1 MKKKIFIGLILLSI
15 CFVLGGSYI
24 TATIEAAIDKLENII
39 TLHQVE
45 IFRKN
50 LLSQIKLVQSDLLLK
65 DSPHSRG
72 VEMLVEHVE
81 KMDDSVKICFECHHE
96 PDVEEQLEG
105 LQLRIGAYEKSIS
118 RVYTIRANR
127 VRLDSEKQ
135 KAFEVGQQL
144 IDEVNAIVVSSS
156 EKLFKRTQMVLI
168 DIAESKKLLT
178 VIVISGPFIALL
190 LAFFYVRRLT
200 FSVSTLITATRK
212 IKEGDLAYRV
222 TDKLY
227 DEFQEFAIS
236 FNEMAISLKD
246 QCKRVEESQKRYRVL
261 FETAGD
267 AIFIMEAEGENIGK
281 IVSANQAAAD
291 MHGYTIEE
299 LLEMKIQDIDT
310 PEVAAEIP
318 SRIKRILDGEWI
330 NSEINHRKKDGT
342 IFPVEISAGLLEYE
356 NKKYILAFD
365 RDITERKMAEEA
377 LQRAQQLV
385 ITGEMAAGLAHEIKN
400 PLAGI
405 KVSIEVLS
413 NELALAS
420 EDKEVFLRIINEINR
435 IETLLKNLLNYAR
448 PPRPQLAEI
457 DINKSLE
464 VAVKNAQFALK
475 KPDVEFQRI
484 KDIQIVKEF
493 SDELP
498 QVMADSNQI
507 QQIFLNLLLN
517 AIDAIPGAGSVTART
532 SVSNEGKIVIE
543 ISDTGKGLEQK
554 DLEKIFQPFFT
565 TKPKG
570 TGLGL
575 AICKRL
581 IEQHGGTI
589 SATSN
594 KDGGLTFT
602 IVLPTKQENE
612 S

>member
-1 MKKKIFIGLILLSI
+1 MKKKIFIGLILLSL

-24 TATIEAAIDKLENII
+24 TATIEGAIAKLENII

-65 DSPHSRG
+65 DSPHSRD
-72 VEMLVEHVE
+72 VDMLVEHVE
-81 KMDDSVKICFECHHE
+81 KMDESINICFDCHHE
-96 PDVEEQLEG
+96 PQIKGELDH
-105 LQLRIGAYEKSIS
+105 LRDKIGVYENSLS

-127 VRLDSEKQ
+127 RRVDSEKQ
-135 KAFEVGQQL
+135 RAFDIGQQL
-144 IDEVNAIVVSSS
+144 IDEVNAVVVSSS
-156 EKLFKRTQMVLI
+156 EKLFKRTQVVLN
-168 DIAESKKLLT
+168 DIAASKRLLT
-178 VIVISGPFIALL
+178 WIVISGPFVALI

-200 FSVSTLITATRK
+200 FSVSTLITAIRR

-227 DEFQEFAIS
+227 DEFQELAIS

-246 QCKRVEESQKRYRVL
+246 QCKKVEESQKRYRVL

-267 AIFIMEAEGENIGK
+267 AIFIMLGEGENAGK
-281 IVSANQAAAD
+281 IISANQAAAD

-299 LLEMKIQDIDT
+299 LLEMDIQDLDT
-310 PEVAAEIP
+310 PEVAAQSP
-318 SRIKRILDGEWI
+318 QRIERMLKGEWI
-330 NSEINHRKKDGT
+330 NAEITHRKKDGT

-413 NELALAS
+413 NELALAP

-435 IETLLKNLLNYAR
+435 IETLLRNLLNYAR

-475 KPDVEFQRI
+475 KPDAEFQRM
-484 KDIQIVKEF
+484 KDIQIVKEL
-493 SDELP
+493 SDQLP
-498 QVMADSNQI
+498 QVMADSSQL

-517 AIDAIPGAGSVTART
+517 AIDAIPGKGTITART
-532 SVSNEGKIVIE
+532 AVNGEGKIVIE
-543 ISDTGKGLEQK
+543 IADTGKGLEGK
-554 DLEKIFQPFFT
+554 DFEKIFQPFFT

-575 AICKRL
+575 AISKRL

-589 SATSN
+589 DAANNPQS
-594 KDGGLTFT
+594 GLTFT
-602 IVLPTKQENE
+602 IVLPTKQEIE

>member
-24 TATIEAAIDKLENII
+24 TATIEGAIAKLENII

-65 DSPHSRG
+65 DSPHSRD
-72 VEMLVEHVE
+72 VDMLVEHVE
-81 KMDDSVKICFECHHE
+81 KMDESINICFDCHHE
-96 PDVEEQLEG
+96 PQIKGELDH
-105 LQLRIGAYEKSIS
+105 LRDKIGVYENSLS

-127 VRLDSEKQ
+127 RRVDSEKQ
-135 KAFEVGQQL
+135 RAFDIGQQL
-144 IDEVNAIVVSSS
+144 IDEVNAVVVSSS
-156 EKLFKRTQMVLI
+156 EKLFKRTQVVLN
-168 DIAESKKLLT
+168 DIAASKRLLT
-178 VIVISGPFIALL
+178 WIVISGPFVALI

-200 FSVSTLITATRK
+200 FSVSTLITAIRR

-227 DEFQEFAIS
+227 DEFQELAIS

-246 QCKRVEESQKRYRVL
+246 QCKKVEESQKRYRVL

-267 AIFIMEAEGENIGK
+267 AIFIMLGEGENAGK
-281 IVSANQAAAD
+281 IISANQAAAD

-299 LLEMKIQDIDT
+299 LLEMDIQDLDT
-310 PEVAAEIP
+310 PEVAAQSP
-318 SRIKRILDGEWI
+318 QRIERMLKGEWI
-330 NSEINHRKKDGT
+330 NAEITHRKKDGT

-413 NELALAS
+413 NELALAP

-435 IETLLKNLLNYAR
+435 IETLLRNLLNYAR

-475 KPDVEFQRI
+475 KPDAEFQRM
-484 KDIQIVKEF
+484 KDIQIVKEL
-493 SDELP
+493 SDQLP
-498 QVMADSNQI
+498 QVMADSSQL

-517 AIDAIPGAGSVTART
+517 AIDAIPGKGTITART
-532 SVSNEGKIVIE
+532 AVNGEGKIVIE
-543 ISDTGKGLEQK
+543 IADTGKGLEGK
-554 DLEKIFQPFFT
+554 DFEKIFQPFFT

-575 AICKRL
+575 AISKRL
-581 IEQHGGTI
+581 IEQHGGMI
-589 SATSN
+589 NAASN
-594 KDGGLTFT
+594 PQNGLTFT
-602 IVLPTKQENE
+602 IVLPTKQEIE